1 MFLKELEIFGFKS
14 FPEKVS
20 LKFEPGITVIVGPNG
35 CGKSNVLDSLKWCLG
50 EQSPKSLRGS
60 KMEDIIFNGT
70 ENHPAL
76 NYAEVTLTFANE
88 DRYLPI
94 EYKEVG
100 ITRRLYRS
108 GESEYLI
115 NKNPVRL
122 KDIEAL
128 FMGTGIGEAT
138 YSFIEQGKIEVFL
151 SYKPEDKRLIFDEAS
166 GIVKY
171 KESRRET
178 LKKLEEA
185 DENLVRLDD
194 IISEVKRQ
202 IRYLERQVEK
212 TRKFK
217 ECQVNLVEVEK
228 KIAVLKFKGLED
240 KINGILEELNAL
252 KEKESAKDN
261 ELKEGK
267 TKWEELNLRLR
278 DMRKELDAASSQ
290 VFSFSAQIETSLSY
304 INVSRQRIKE
314 VSERNGAIEQA
325 KKNFAERISLQEGR
339 IEEEKNKLISIEQ
352 EAGSIITQIEKLKTE
367 KAALS
372 AAIEEAKGKIEEEKI
387 KILDLEGRGVNIR
400 NSLIELQ
407 TQVSSLANR
416 KKRLS
421 LDKARIENLLSER
434 KGALEALSLELA
446 DLEDK
451 LTGLR
456 GEKESLALK
465 EQQLNL
471 TKENLKAQLI
481 EKDKK
486 LVELNSYYDFL
497 KDLRTK
503 YDTFS
508 ARRKLTIVFDEEPK
522 DIKKLIISLKE
533 AQFQREGN
541 VYKAV
546 IEAKVISLEEEEL
559 KEKMDAIKKEIDA
572 LSAELQSTESQK
584 KQISEQSL
592 VQNSQ
597 VEEEEKRYQKL
608 FQEKDAL
615 SRDFARFN
623 EEFELVEK
631 ELDTNRQELES
642 REAKQKEL
650 EMDVTVCEENLNV
663 SKNSLTH
670 LQEIISNSS
679 KRINEI
685 DVDSA
690 KQETHRQSL
699 SREKESLN
707 SKILL
712 LCEEKE
718 NITRSLADMEK
729 EKADN
734 VQKCESFSGEIQKLE
749 LSIASDK
756 ETISVYSKKKEDLEK
771 EEGGLLSKIEEDRK
785 MLETAEGGLEE
796 LRSAVYNKKLETQS
810 LDYEKEKI
818 KDYLNQVYAVEFNA
832 DWLKEPFEA
841 GNTIEKF
848 NEDKDALKKKLESL
862 GDVNMVA
869 IEEFDELKKREEFL
883 DSQKNDLVSSK
894 EELRKAILK
903 INKTSRELFLET
915 FAKIEEEFK
924 NNFRFLFGGGRAELI
939 LLDQDDVLE
948 SGVEIEV
955 QPPGK
960 KNQNVALLS
969 GGEKALTTIALIFAI
984 FKVRPSPICVLDE
997 IDAPLD
1003 EANVDR
1009 FNHILKQ
1016 FSENSQ
1022 FIVITHNKKTM
1033 SKADILYGVTM
1044 QEKGVS
1050 KLVSVKFAANGESKA
1065 APKDAPEAEPEQTQA
1080 PA

>member
-20 LKFEPGITVIVGPNG
+20 LKFEQGITVIVGPNG
-35 CGKSNVLDSLKWCLG
+35 CGKSNVLDSLKWSLG

-70 ENHPAL
+70 EKHPAL

-88 DRYLPI
+88 DKYLPI
-94 EYKEVG
+94 EYKEVA

-178 LKKLEEA
+178 LKKLEET
-185 DENLVRLDD
+185 DENLIRLDD

-217 ECQVNLVEVEK
+217 ECQERLVEVEK
-228 KIAVLKFKGLED
+228 KIGILKFKGLEE
-240 KINGILEELNAL
+240 KINVILEELNSL
-252 KEKESAKDN
+252 KEKESSKDN
-261 ELKEGK
+261 ELKENK

-278 DMRKELDAASSQ
+278 DMRKELQETSSQ

-304 INVSRQRIKE
+304 INVSNQRIKE
-314 VSERNGAIEQA
+314 VNERNNAIEQS
-325 KKNFAERISLQEGR
+325 KKTFSERIALQDGR

-352 EAGSIITQIEKLKTE
+352 EVNSINEQIGKLKEE
-367 KAALS
+367 KTSLLV
-372 AAIEEAKGKIEEEKI
+372 AIEQAKKKIEEEKI
-387 KILDLEGRGVNIR
+387 RVFELESKGVNTR

-407 TQVSSLANR
+407 TQVASFVNR

-421 LDKARIENLLSER
+421 LDKARIENLSSER
-434 KGALEALSLELA
+434 KNTLEKLSIELA
-446 DLEDK
+446 DLDSK
-451 LTGLR
+451 LSGLR
-456 GEKESLALK
+456 GVKTSLVLKEQELVSAKESL
-465 EQQLNL
+465 Q
-471 TKENLKAQLI
+471 TKII
-481 EKDKK
+481 EKEKK

-508 ARRKLTIVFDEEPK
+508 ASKKLTIVFDEEPR
-522 DIKKLIISLKE
+522 DIKKLIISLKD
-533 AQFQREGN
+533 AQFHKEGN
-541 VYKAV
+541 TYKAA
-546 IEAKVISLEEEEL
+546 IEAKVISLEEDEL
-559 KEKMDAIKKEIDA
+559 KEKMDVIKTEIET
-572 LSAELQSTESQK
+572 LKQELENTENQK
-584 KQISEQSL
+584 KQISEQFL
-592 VQNSQ
+592 AQNSQ
-597 VEEEEKRYQKL
+597 VEEEEKRHQSL
-608 FQEKDAL
+608 FQEKETL
-615 SRDFARFN
+615 NRDLARFN
-623 EEFELVEK
+623 EESELVEK
-631 ELDTNRQELES
+631 ELEVNRQELAS
-642 REAKQKEL
+642 REIKQKEL
-650 EMDVTVCEENLNV
+650 EAEIAACEESLNV
-663 SKNSLTH
+663 SKTNMTGFH
-670 LQEIISNSS
+670 EIVSNSS

-685 DVDSA
+685 DVNSA
-690 KQETHRQSL
+690 KSETHRQSL

-707 SKILL
+707 SRVLL
-712 LCEEKE
+712 FCEEKE
-718 NITRSLADMEK
+718 NILKNLADMDK
-729 EKADN
+729 EKIENFAKGEALL
-734 VQKCESFSGEIQKLE
+734 QEIQKLE
-749 LSIASDK
+749 GAISSDK
-756 ETISVYSKKKEDLEK
+756 EKINVYSQKKDELEK
-771 EEGGLLSKIEEDRK
+771 EETGLLTKIEEDRK
-785 MLETAEGGLEE
+785 LLDAAEGNLEE
-796 LRSAVYNKKLETQS
+796 FRSAVYNKKLETQS

-818 KDYLNQVYAVEFNA
+818 KDYLRQVYTVEFNA
-832 DWLKEPFEA
+832 DWVKEPLEE
-841 GNTIEKF
+841 GSSLEKF
-848 NEDKDALKKKLESL
+848 NEDKESLKKKLESL
-862 GDVNMVA
+862 GDVNLVA

-883 DSQKNDLVSSK
+883 DNQKNDLVTSK
-894 EELRKAILK
+894 DELRKAIQK

-924 NNFRFLFGGGRAELI
+924 NNFRFLFGGGRADLI

-1016 FSENSQ
+1016 FSANSQ

-1033 SKADILYGVTM
+1033 SRADILYGVTM

-1050 KLVSVKFAANGESKA
+1050 KLVSVKFAANAETQA
-1065 APKDAPEAEPEQTQA
+1065 VPTDAPGKEQTQA

>member
-35 CGKSNVLDSLKWCLG
+35 CGKSNVLDSLKWSLG

-138 YSFIEQGKIEVFL
+138 YSFIEQGKIELFL

-178 LKKLEEA
+178 LKKLEET
-185 DENLVRLDD
+185 DENLLRLDD

-217 ECQVNLVEVEK
+217 ECQKKLVEVEK
-228 KIAVLKFKGLED
+228 KIAILKFKGLEE
-240 KINGILEELNAL
+240 KINVILEELNAL
-252 KEKESAKDN
+252 KEKESLKDN
-261 ELKEGK
+261 ELKENK

-278 DMRKELDAASSQ
+278 DMRKELQEASSQ

-304 INVSRQRIKE
+304 INVSKQRIIE
-314 VSERNGAIEQA
+314 VNERNSAIEQS
-325 KKNFAERISLQEGR
+325 KKNFAERITLQEGR
-339 IEEEKNKLISIEQ
+339 IEEEKNKLERIEQ
-352 EAGSIITQIEKLKTE
+352 EANSIATQIEKIKTE
-367 KAALS
+367 RESLV
-372 AAIEEAKGKIEEEKI
+372 AAIGQAKEKIEEEKI
-387 KILDLEGRGVNIR
+387 KILELESKGVNIR

-407 TQVSSLANR
+407 TQVASLTNR

-421 LDKARIENLLSER
+421 LDKARIENLSNER
-434 KGALEALSLELA
+434 KNTLEKLSLELA
-446 DLEDK
+446 DLDNK
-451 LTGLR
+451 LSGLR
-456 GEKESLALK
+456 GEKENLALK
-465 EQQLNL
+465 EQQLSL
-471 TKENLKAQLI
+471 TKENLQARI
-481 EKDKK
+481 VEKEKK

-508 ARRKLTIVFDEEPK
+508 ASKKLTIVFDEEPK

-533 AQFQREGN
+533 VKFQKEDS
-541 VYKAV
+541 VYKAA

-559 KEKMDAIKKEIDA
+559 KEKMDAIKKEIET
-572 LSAELQSTESQK
+572 LTKELQDTENQK
-584 KQISEQSL
+584 KQIGEQSL
-592 VQNSQ
+592 AQNSQ
-597 VEEEEKRYQKL
+597 VEEEEKHYQKL

-615 SRDFARFN
+615 SRDFARFK

-631 ELDTNRQELES
+631 ELDANRQELEN
-642 REAKQKEL
+642 REIKQKEL
-650 EMDVTVCEENLNV
+650 ESEVASCDESLNISKSNLA
-663 SKNSLTH
+663 SLT
-670 LQEIISNSS
+670 EAISNNS

-690 KQETHRQSL
+690 KHQTHRQSL
-699 SREKESLN
+699 SREKESAN
-707 SKILL
+707 SRVLI

-718 NITRSLADMEK
+718 NILKNLADMDK
-729 EKADN
+729 EKLDN
-734 VQKCESFSGEIQKLE
+734 IQKCELFSAEMQKLE
-749 LSIASDK
+749 LSIAADREK
-756 ETISVYSKKKEDLEK
+756 ISGYSQKKGELEK
-771 EEGGLLSKIEEDRK
+771 EEAGLLTKIEEDRK
-785 MLETAEGGLEE
+785 LLETAELSLEE
-796 LRSAVYNKKLETQS
+796 LRNQVYNKKLETQG

-818 KDYLNQVYAVEFNA
+818 KDYLRQVYAVTFNA
-832 DWLKEPFEA
+832 DWLKEPLA
-841 GNTIEKF
+841 DDDTIEKF
-848 NEDKDALKKKLESL
+848 NEDKESLKKKLESL

-883 DSQKNDLVSSK
+883 DNQKNDLVTSK
-894 EELRKAILK
+894 EELRKAIQK

-1050 KLVSVKFAANGESKA
+1050 KLVSVKFAANGEA
-1065 APKDAPEAEPEQTQA
+1065 RPAPKDTPETEQTQA

>member
-35 CGKSNVLDSLKWCLG
+35 CGKSNVLDSLKWSLG

-70 ENHPAL
+70 DNHPPL
-76 NYAEVTLTFANE
+76 NYAEVTLTFGNE

-128 FMGTGIGEAT
+128 FMGTGIGEST
-138 YSFIEQGKIEVFL
+138 YSFIEQGKIELFL

-178 LKKLEEA
+178 LKKLEET
-185 DENLVRLDD
+185 DENLLRLDD

-217 ECQVNLVEVEK
+217 ECQEKLVEVEK
-228 KIAVLKFKGLED
+228 KIAILKFKGLED
-240 KINGILEELNAL
+240 KINVILEELNSL
-252 KEKESAKDN
+252 KEKESLKDN
-261 ELKEGK
+261 ELKENK

-278 DMRKELDAASSQ
+278 DMRKELQEASSQ

-304 INVSRQRIKE
+304 INVSKQRIIE
-314 VSERNGAIEQA
+314 VTERNSAIEQS
-325 KKNFAERISLQEGR
+325 KKSFDERIALQEGR

-352 EAGSIITQIEKLKTE
+352 EANSIIAEIEKIKTE
-367 KAALS
+367 KETLA
-372 AAIEEAKGKIEEEKI
+372 AAIEEAKKKIEEEKI
-387 KILDLEGRGVNIR
+387 KELELESKGVNIR

-407 TQVSSLANR
+407 TQVASLTNR

-421 LDKARIENLLSER
+421 LDKARIENLSSER
-434 KGALEALSLELA
+434 KATLEKLSLELA
-446 DLEDK
+446 ELDK
-451 LTGLR
+451 KLAGLR
-456 GEKESLALK
+456 GEKENLVQK

-471 TKENLKAQLI
+471 TRESLKTTIVEKE
-481 EKDKK
+481 KK

-508 ARRKLTIVFDEEPK
+508 ASRKLTIVFDEEPK
-522 DIKKLIISLKE
+522 DIKKLIISLKD
-533 AQFQREGN
+533 AQFSKDGN
-541 VYKAV
+541 SYKAV

-559 KEKMDAIKKEIDA
+559 KEKMDAIKIEIETLAKELLD
-572 LSAELQSTESQK
+572 TENQK
-584 KQISEQSL
+584 KQVGEQS
-592 VQNSQ
+592 VAQNLQ
-597 VEEEEKRYQKL
+597 VEEEEKRFQAL
-608 FQEKDAL
+608 FQENDAL
-615 SRDFARFN
+615 SRDYARFS

-631 ELDTNRQELES
+631 ELEANKQELEAG
-642 REAKQKEL
+642 ETKQKEL
-650 EMDVTVCEENLNV
+650 ETELSSCEESLNISRNNLTG
-663 SKNSLTH
+663 LH
-670 LQEIISNSS
+670 EIISNNS

-685 DVDSA
+685 DVYSA
-690 KQETHRQSL
+690 KHETHRQSL
-699 SREKESLN
+699 IREKENLN
-707 SKILL
+707 SKVLI

-718 NITRSLADMEK
+718 NILKNLADMDK
-729 EKADN
+729 EKLDN
-734 VQKCESFSGEIQKLE
+734 IQKCGVFTAEIQKLE
-749 LSIASDK
+749 VSIAADK
-756 ETISVYSKKKEDLEK
+756 EKISGFSQKKEELEK
-771 EEGGLLSKIEEDRK
+771 EETGLLSKIEEDRK
-785 MLETAEGGLEE
+785 LLEASESNLEE
-796 LRSAVYNKKLETQS
+796 LRSEVYNKKLETQS

-818 KDYLNQVYAVEFNA
+818 KDYLKQVYAVEFNLE
-832 DWLKEPFEA
+832 WLKEPIEE
-841 GNTIEKF
+841 GSTIEKF
-848 NEDKDALKKKLESL
+848 NENKESLKKKLESL
-862 GDVNMVA
+862 GEVNMVA
-869 IEEFDELKKREEFL
+869 IEEFDELKKREGFL
-883 DSQKNDLVSSK
+883 DTQKNDLVTSK
-894 EELRKAILK
+894 EELRKAIQK

-915 FAKIEEEFK
+915 FAKIETEFK

-1016 FSENSQ
+1016 FSQNSQ

-1033 SKADILYGVTM
+1033 SRADILYGVTM

-1050 KLVSVKFAANGESKA
+1050 KLVSVKFAGNGEPKP
-1065 APKDAPEAEPEQTQA
+1065 APKDTPEAEQTQA

>member
-35 CGKSNVLDSLKWCLG
+35 CGKSNVLDSLKWSLG

-88 DRYLPI
+88 DKYLPI
-94 EYKEVG
+94 EYKEVA

-178 LKKLEEA
+178 LKKLEET

-217 ECQVNLVEVEK
+217 ECQEHLVEIEK
-228 KIAVLKFKGLED
+228 KIGILKFKGLEE
-240 KINGILEELNAL
+240 KINVILEELNSL
-252 KEKESAKDN
+252 KEKENSKDN
-261 ELKEGK
+261 ELKENK

-278 DMRKELDAASSQ
+278 DMRKELAAASSQ

-304 INVSRQRIKE
+304 INVSKQRIIE
-314 VSERNGAIEQA
+314 VDERNNAIEQS
-325 KKNFAERISLQEGR
+325 KRTFSERITLQDSR
-339 IEEEKNKLISIEQ
+339 IEEEKNKLIRIEQ
-352 EAGSIITQIEKLKTE
+352 EVSSINAQIEKLKEE
-367 KAALS
+367 KTSLLG
-372 AAIEEAKGKIEEEKI
+372 AIEEAKKKIEEEKI
-387 KILDLEGRGVNIR
+387 RIFELESKGVNIR
-400 NSLIELQ
+400 NGLIELQ

-421 LDKARIENLLSER
+421 LDKARIENLSSER
-434 KGALEALSLELA
+434 KATKEELSVELA
-446 DLEDK
+446 DLDSK
-451 LTGLR
+451 LSGLR
-456 GEKESLALK
+456 GIKSSLVLKEQALASTKESLQAK
-465 EQQLNL
+465 I
-471 TKENLKAQLI
+471 I
-481 EKDKK
+481 EKEKK

-508 ARRKLTIVFDEEPK
+508 ASKKITIVFDEEPK
-522 DIKKLIISLKE
+522 DVKKLIISLKG
-533 AQFQREGN
+533 AQFTKEGN
-541 VYKAV
+541 AYKAV
-546 IEAKVISLEEEEL
+546 IEAKVISLEEDEL
-559 KEKMDAIKKEIDA
+559 KEKMDVIRAEIET
-572 LSAELQSTESQK
+572 LKQELENTENQK
-584 KQISEQSL
+584 KQVSEQSL
-592 VQNSQ
+592 AQNSQ
-597 VEEEEKRYQKL
+597 VEEEEKRYQGL
-608 FQEKDAL
+608 FQEKETL
-615 SRDFARFN
+615 NRDLARFN

-631 ELDTNRQELES
+631 ELEANRQELES
-642 REAKQKEL
+642 RETKQKEL
-650 EMDVTVCEENLNV
+650 EAEIATCEESLNV
-663 SKNSLTH
+663 SKTSMAGFH
-670 LQEIISNSS
+670 EIVLSSS

-690 KQETHRQSL
+690 KSETHRQSL

-707 SKILL
+707 SRVLL
-712 LCEEKE
+712 FCEEKE
-718 NITRSLADMEK
+718 NILKNLADMDK
-729 EKADN
+729 EKSEN
-734 VQKCESFSGEIQKLE
+734 IQKSETLLQEIQKIE
-749 LSIASDK
+749 LVISSDK
-756 ETISVYSKKKEDLEK
+756 EKINVYSQKKDELEK
-771 EEGGLLSKIEEDRK
+771 EENGLLAKIEEDRK
-785 MLETAEGGLEE
+785 LLEVAEGNLEE

-818 KDYLNQVYAVEFNA
+818 KDYLRQVYTVEFNA
-832 DWLKEPFEA
+832 DWVAAPLEE
-841 GNTIEKF
+841 GSSLDKF
-848 NEDKDALKKKLESL
+848 NEDKESLKKKLESL
-862 GDVNMVA
+862 GDVNLVA

-883 DSQKNDLVSSK
+883 DNQKNDLVTSK
-894 EELRKAILK
+894 ENLKKAIQK

-924 NNFRFLFGGGRAELI
+924 NNFRFLFGGGRAQLI

-960 KNQNVALLS
+960 KTQNVALLS

-1003 EANVDR
+1003 ESNVDR

-1016 FSENSQ
+1016 FSANSQ

-1033 SKADILYGVTM
+1033 SRADILYGVTM

-1050 KLVSVKFAANGESKA
+1050 KLVSVKFATNGQGSQA
-1065 APKDAPEAEPEQTQA
+1065 IPTDAPEKEQTQA

>member
-35 CGKSNVLDSLKWCLG
+35 CGKSNVLDSLKWSLG

-70 ENHPAL
+70 EKHPAL

-122 KDIEAL
+122 KDVEAL

-138 YSFIEQGKIEVFL
+138 YSFIEQGKIELFL

-178 LKKLEEA
+178 LKKLEET
-185 DENLVRLDD
+185 DENLLRLDD

-217 ECQVNLVEVEK
+217 ECQEKLVEVEK
-228 KIAVLKFKGLED
+228 KIAVFKFKGLEE
-240 KINGILEELNAL
+240 KINVILEELNAL
-252 KEKESAKDN
+252 KEKESSKDN
-261 ELKEGK
+261 ELKENK

-278 DMRKELDAASSQ
+278 DMRKELQEASSQ

-304 INVSRQRIKE
+304 INVSKQRIIE
-314 VSERNGAIEQA
+314 VNERNSAIEQS
-325 KKNFAERISLQEGR
+325 KKNFAERITLQEGR
-339 IEEEKNKLISIEQ
+339 IEEEKNKLSRIEQ
-352 EAGSIITQIEKLKTE
+352 EANSIVAQIEKIKTE
-367 KAALS
+367 RESLV
-372 AAIEEAKGKIEEEKI
+372 AAIGKAKEKIEEEKI
-387 KILDLEGRGVNIR
+387 KILELESKGVNSR

-407 TQVSSLANR
+407 TQVASLTNR

-421 LDKARIENLLSER
+421 LDKARIENLSNER
-434 KGALEALSLELA
+434 KNTLEKLSLELS
-446 DLEDK
+446 DLDNK
-451 LTGLR
+451 LSGLR
-456 GEKESLALK
+456 GEKENLVLK
-465 EQQLNL
+465 EQQLSL
-471 TKENLKAQLI
+471 TKENLQTRI
-481 EKDKK
+481 VEKEKK

-508 ARRKLTIVFDEEPK
+508 ASKKLTIVFDEEPK

-533 AQFQREGN
+533 VKFQKEGS
-541 VYKAV
+541 VYKAA

-559 KEKMDAIKKEIDA
+559 KEKMDAIKKEIET
-572 LSAELQSTESQK
+572 LTKELQDTENQK
-584 KQISEQSL
+584 KQIGEQSL
-592 VQNSQ
+592 AQNSQ
-597 VEEEEKRYQKL
+597 VEEEEKHYQKL

-615 SRDFARFN
+615 SRDFARFK

-631 ELDTNRQELES
+631 ELDANRQELEN
-642 REAKQKEL
+642 REIKQKEL
-650 EMDVTVCEENLNV
+650 EAEVASCDEGLNISKGNLA
-663 SKNSLTH
+663 SLT
-670 LQEIISNSS
+670 ETISNNS

-690 KQETHRQSL
+690 KHQTHQQSL
-699 SREKESLN
+699 SREKESAN
-707 SKILL
+707 SRVLI

-718 NITRSLADMEK
+718 NILKNLADMDK
-729 EKADN
+729 ERLDN
-734 VQKCESFSGEIQKLE
+734 TQKCEVFSAEIQKLE
-749 LSIASDK
+749 LSISADREK
-756 ETISVYSKKKEDLEK
+756 ISGYSQKKEELEK
-771 EEGGLLSKIEEDRK
+771 EESGLLTKIEEDRK
-785 MLETAEGGLEE
+785 SLEAAELSLEE
-796 LRSAVYNKKLETQS
+796 LRSQVYNKKLETQS

-818 KDYLNQVYAVEFNA
+818 KDYLRQVYTVTFNA
-832 DWLKEPFEA
+832 DWLKEPSSDD
-841 GNTIEKF
+841 TLEKF
-848 NEDKDALKKKLESL
+848 NEDKENLKKKLESL

-883 DSQKNDLVSSK
+883 DNQKNDLVTSK
-894 EELRKAILK
+894 EDLRKAIQK

-915 FAKIEEEFK
+915 FSKIEEEFK

-1033 SKADILYGVTM
+1033 SRADILYGVTM

-1050 KLVSVKFAANGESKA
+1050 KLVSVKFAANGEA
-1065 APKDAPEAEPEQTQA
+1065 RPAPSDTPEAEQTQA

>member
-35 CGKSNVLDSLKWCLG
+35 CGKSNVLDSLKWSLG

-70 ENHPAL
+70 EKHPAL

-88 DRYLPI
+88 DKYLPI

-138 YSFIEQGKIEVFL
+138 YSFIEQGKIELFL

-178 LKKLEEA
+178 LKKLEET
-185 DENLVRLDD
+185 DENLLRLDD

-217 ECQVNLVEVEK
+217 ECQEKLVEVEK
-228 KIAVLKFKGLED
+228 KIAVLKFKGLEE
-240 KINGILEELNAL
+240 KINVILEELNAL
-252 KEKESAKDN
+252 KEKESSKDN
-261 ELKEGK
+261 ELKENK

-278 DMRKELDAASSQ
+278 DMRKELQEASSQ

-304 INVSRQRIKE
+304 INVSKQRIIE
-314 VSERNGAIEQA
+314 VNERNSAIEQS
-325 KKNFAERISLQEGR
+325 KRNFAERITLQEGR
-339 IEEEKNKLISIEQ
+339 IEEEKNKLDRIGQ
-352 EAGSIITQIEKLKTE
+352 EANSLVTQIEKIKTE
-367 KAALS
+367 RESLVV
-372 AAIEEAKGKIEEEKI
+372 AIGQAKEKIEEEKI
-387 KILDLEGRGVNIR
+387 KILELESKGVNIR

-407 TQVSSLANR
+407 TQVASLTNR

-421 LDKARIENLLSER
+421 LDKARIENLSNER
-434 KGALEALSLELA
+434 KNTLETLSLELA
-446 DLEDK
+446 DLDNK
-451 LTGLR
+451 LSGLR
-456 GEKESLALK
+456 GEKENLVLK
-465 EQQLNL
+465 EQQLSL
-471 TKENLKAQLI
+471 TKENLQTRI
-481 EKDKK
+481 VEKEKK

-508 ARRKLTIVFDEEPK
+508 VRQKLTIVFDEEPK

-533 AQFQREGN
+533 VKFQKEGS
-541 VYKAV
+541 VYKAA

-559 KEKMDAIKKEIDA
+559 KEKMDAIKKEIEA
-572 LSAELQSTESQK
+572 LTKELQDTENQK
-584 KQISEQSL
+584 KQIGEQSL
-592 VQNSQ
+592 AQNSQ
-597 VEEEEKRYQKL
+597 VEEEEKHYQKL

-615 SRDFARFN
+615 SRDFARFK

-631 ELDTNRQELES
+631 ELDANRQELEN
-642 REAKQKEL
+642 REIKQKEL
-650 EMDVTVCEENLNV
+650 ELEVASCDESLNISKGNLA
-663 SKNSLTH
+663 SLT
-670 LQEIISNSS
+670 ETISNNS

-685 DVDSA
+685 DVDFA
-690 KQETHRQSL
+690 KHQTHQQSL
-699 SREKESLN
+699 SREKESAN
-707 SKILL
+707 SRVLI

-718 NITRSLADMEK
+718 NILKNLADMDK
-729 EKADN
+729 ERLDN
-734 VQKCESFSGEIQKLE
+734 IQKCEVFSAEIQKLE
-749 LSIASDK
+749 LSIAADREK
-756 ETISVYSKKKEDLEK
+756 ISGYSQKKEELEK
-771 EEGGLLSKIEEDRK
+771 EEAGLLAKIEEDRK
-785 MLETAEGGLEE
+785 SLEAAELSLEE
-796 LRSAVYNKKLETQS
+796 LRSQVYNKKLETQS

-818 KDYLNQVYAVEFNA
+818 KDYLRQVYTVTFNA
-832 DWLKEPFEA
+832 DWLKEPSSA
-841 GNTIEKF
+841 DDTLEKF
-848 NEDKDALKKKLESL
+848 NEDKESLKKKLESL

-883 DSQKNDLVSSK
+883 DNQKNDLVTSK
-894 EELRKAILK
+894 EDLRKAIQK

-915 FAKIEEEFK
+915 FSKIEEEFK

-1033 SKADILYGVTM
+1033 SRADILYGVTM

-1050 KLVSVKFAANGESKA
+1050 KLVSVKFAANGEA
-1065 APKDAPEAEPEQTQA
+1065 RPAPSDTPEAEQTQA

>member
-20 LKFEPGITVIVGPNG
+20 LKFEPGTTVIVGPNG
-35 CGKSNVLDSLKWCLG
+35 CGKSNLLDALKWSLG
-50 EQSPKSLRGS
+50 EQSIKSLRGS

-70 ENHPAL
+70 EKHPAL

-88 DRYLPI
+88 DKYLPI

-122 KDIEAL
+122 KDVEAL

-178 LKKLEEA
+178 LKKLEET
-185 DENLVRLDD
+185 DENLLRLDD

-217 ECQVNLVEVEK
+217 ECQVRLVEVEK
-228 KIAVLKFKGLED
+228 KIAVLKFKGLEG
-240 KINGILEELNAL
+240 KINVILEELNAL
-252 KEKESAKDN
+252 KEKENSKDN
-261 ELKEGK
+261 ELKENK

-278 DMRKELDAASSQ
+278 DMRKELQGASSQ
-290 VFSFSAQIETSLSY
+290 VFSFTAQMETSREF
-304 INVSRQRIKE
+304 INVSKQRISE
-314 VSERNGAIEQA
+314 VNERNAAIEQS
-325 KKNFAERISLQEGR
+325 KKNFAERVTLQEGR
-339 IEEEKNKLISIEQ
+339 IEEEKNKLIHIEQ
-352 EAGSIITQIEKLKTE
+352 EVNSIITQIEKLKTE
-367 KAALS
+367 RESLLAK
-372 AAIEEAKGKIEEEKI
+372 IEEAKGKIEKEKI
-387 KILDLEGRGVNIR
+387 QILELESKGVNIR
-400 NSLIELQ
+400 NSTIELQ
-407 TQVSSLANR
+407 TQVISLTNR

-421 LDKARIENLLSER
+421 LDKAKIENLLSER
-434 KGALEALSLELA
+434 KTTLEKLSLELA
-446 DLEDK
+446 DLDNK
-451 LTGLR
+451 LSGLR
-456 GEKESLALK
+456 HEKKNLVLK
-465 EQQLNL
+465 EQQLSSA
-471 TKENLKAQLI
+471 KENLQAKLI

-508 ARRKLTIVFDEEPK
+508 ASKKLTIIFDEEPK

-533 AQFQREGN
+533 AQFKREGN

-559 KEKMDAIKKEIDA
+559 KEKMDVIKKEIEA
-572 LSAELQSTESQK
+572 LAQELKDTENQK
-584 KQISEQSL
+584 KQINEQSL

-597 VEEEEKRYQKL
+597 VEEEEKHHQKL
-608 FQEKDAL
+608 FQEKDTL

-631 ELDTNRQELES
+631 EFDANRQDLES
-642 REAKQKEL
+642 REIKQKEL
-650 EMDVTVCEENLNV
+650 ELEVASCEESLNI
-663 SKNSLTH
+663 SKSALAN
-670 LQEIISNSS
+670 LQETISNSS

-685 DVDSA
+685 DVASA
-690 KQETHRQSL
+690 KHETHRQSL
-699 SREKESLN
+699 SREKESSN
-707 SKILL
+707 SRVLI

-718 NITRSLADMEK
+718 NILKNLADMDK
-729 EKADN
+729 EKLDN
-734 VQKCESFSGEIQKLE
+734 IQKCETFSGEIQKLE
-749 LSIASDK
+749 LSIGADK
-756 ETISVYSKKKEDLEK
+756 EKISVYSQKKEELEK
-771 EEGGLLSKIEEDRK
+771 EETGLLAKIEEDRK
-785 MLETAEGGLEE
+785 LLEAAESNLDE
-796 LRSAVYNKKLETQS
+796 LRSQVYNKKLETQS

-818 KDYLNQVYAVEFNA
+818 KDYLRQVYTVEFNA

-841 GNTIEKF
+841 NETLEKF
-848 NEDKDALKKKLESL
+848 NEDKDSLKKKLESL

-883 DSQKNDLVSSK
+883 DNQKNDLVTSK
-894 EELRKAILK
+894 DELRKAIHK

-924 NNFRFLFGGGRAELI
+924 NNFRFLFGGGRAALI

-960 KNQNVALLS
+960 KNQNIALLS

-1009 FNHILKQ
+1009 FNHLLKQ

-1033 SKADILYGVTM
+1033 SRADILYGVTM

-1050 KLVSVKFAANGESKA
+1050 KLVSVKFAANEESQVV
-1065 APKDAPEAEPEQTQA
+1065 PKNTLETEQTQT

>member
-35 CGKSNVLDSLKWCLG
+35 CGKSNVLDSLKWSLG

-88 DRYLPI
+88 DKYLPI
-94 EYKEVG
+94 EYKEVA

-178 LKKLEEA
+178 LRKLEET

-202 IRYLERQVEK
+202 IRYLDRQVEK

-217 ECQVNLVEVEK
+217 ECQEQLVEVEK
-228 KIAVLKFKGLED
+228 KIAILKFRGLED
-240 KINGILEELNAL
+240 KINIILEELNAL
-252 KEKESAKDN
+252 KEKENSKDS
-261 ELKEGK
+261 ELKEKK

-278 DMRKELDAASSQ
+278 DMRKELQEASSQ

-304 INVSRQRIKE
+304 INVSKQRIVE
-314 VSERNGAIEQA
+314 VGERNEAIAQSKKTFSERVA
-325 KKNFAERISLQEGR
+325 LQEQR
-339 IEEEKNKLISIEQ
+339 IEEEKGKLIHIEN
-352 EAGSIITQIEKLKTE
+352 EANSIITQIEKLKEE
-367 KAALS
+367 KKRLQAT
-372 AAIEEAKGKIEEEKI
+372 IEEAKKKIEEEKI
-387 KILDLEGRGVNIR
+387 KMLELESSGVNAR

-434 KGALEALSLELA
+434 KNILEKISVELA
-446 DLEDK
+446 GLENK

-456 GEKESLALK
+456 GVKTSLVLKEQELVSLKESLQSK
-465 EQQLNL
+465 
-471 TKENLKAQLI
+471 LI
-481 EKDKK
+481 EKEKK

-508 ARRKLTIVFDEEPK
+508 ASKKITIVFDEEPK
-522 DIKKLIISLKE
+522 DIKKLIVSLKE
-533 AQFQREGN
+533 AQFQKEGN
-541 VYKAV
+541 SYKAV
-546 IEAKVISLEEEEL
+546 IEAKVISFGEEEL
-559 KEKMDAIKKEIDA
+559 QEKMGAIKTELEGIKQ
-572 LSAELQSTESQK
+572 ELQDTENQK

-592 VQNSQ
+592 AQNSQ
-597 VEEEEKRYQKL
+597 VEEEEKHYQRL
-608 FQEKDAL
+608 SQEKDTL
-615 SRDFARFN
+615 SKELARVN
-623 EEFELVEK
+623 EELELVNE
-631 ELDTNRQELES
+631 ELEANRQELEA

-650 EMDVTVCEENLNV
+650 EAEVSACEENLNI
-663 SKNSLTH
+663 SKANMSG
-670 LQEIISNSS
+670 LQDIIFNSS
-679 KRINEI
+679 KRANEI

-690 KQETHRQSL
+690 KCETQRQSL

-707 SKILL
+707 SKVLILG
-712 LCEEKE
+712 EEKE
-718 NITRSLADMEK
+718 NILKNLADMDK
-729 EKADN
+729 EKLDN
-734 VQKCESFSGEIQKLE
+734 VQKINSLSQEMQKLE
-749 LSIASDK
+749 ISISSDK
-756 ETISVYSKKKEDLEK
+756 EKISVYSQKKDELEK
-771 EEGGLLSKIEEDRK
+771 EETGLLAKIEEDRK
-785 MLETAEGGLEE
+785 LLEVAETDLEQM
-796 LRSAVYNKKLETQS
+796 RSAVYNKKLETQS
-810 LDYEKEKI
+810 LDYEKEKV
-818 KDYLNQVYAVEFNA
+818 KDYLRQVYTIEFNTE
-832 DWLKEPFEA
+832 WLKEPKDSEA
-841 GNTIEKF
+841 NLDKF
-848 NEDKDALKKKLESL
+848 NEDKESLKKKMESL
-862 GDVNMVA
+862 GDVNLVA

-883 DSQKNDLVSSK
+883 DSQKNDLVTSK
-894 EELRKAILK
+894 ENLKKAIQK

-1016 FSENSQ
+1016 FSANSQ

-1050 KLVSVKFAANGESKA
+1050 KLVSVKFAANGQSQV
-1065 APKDAPEAEPEQTQA
+1065 APKDTPEAEQTQA

>member
-70 ENHPAL
+70 EKHPAL

-88 DRYLPI
+88 DKYLPI

-122 KDIEAL
+122 KDVEAL

-178 LKKLEEA
+178 LKKLEET
-185 DENLVRLDD
+185 DENLLRLDD

-217 ECQVNLVEVEK
+217 ECEVRLVEVEK
-228 KIAVLKFKGLED
+228 KIAVLKFKDLEGKINVILED
-240 KINGILEELNAL
+240 LNAL
-252 KEKESAKDN
+252 KEKENSKDN
-261 ELKEGK
+261 ELKENK

-278 DMRKELDAASSQ
+278 DMRKELEAASSQ

-304 INVSRQRIKE
+304 ISVSKQRINE
-314 VSERNGAIEQA
+314 VNERNAAIEQS
-325 KKNFAERISLQEGR
+325 KKNFAERVTLQEGR
-339 IEEEKNKLISIEQ
+339 IEEEKNKLIHIEQ
-352 EAGSIITQIEKLKTE
+352 EVNSIIAQIEKLKTE
-367 KAALS
+367 RDGLAAK
-372 AAIEEAKGKIEEEKI
+372 IEEAKGKIEEEKI
-387 KILDLEGRGVNIR
+387 KILELESKGVNSR
-400 NSLIELQ
+400 NGLIELQ
-407 TQVSSLANR
+407 TQVSSLTNR

-434 KGALEALSLELA
+434 KAALEKLSLELA
-446 DLEDK
+446 DLDSK
-451 LTGLR
+451 LSGLR
-456 GEKESLALK
+456 GEKENLALK
-465 EQQLNL
+465 EQQLNS
-471 TKENLKAQLI
+471 TKESLQARLI
-481 EKDKK
+481 EKEKK

-508 ARRKLTIVFDEEPK
+508 ASKKLTIVFDEEPK

-533 AQFQREGN
+533 VQFQKEGN

-559 KEKMDAIKKEIDA
+559 KEKMDVIKKEIEA
-572 LSAELQSTESQK
+572 LAQELQNTENQK
-584 KQISEQSL
+584 KQINEQSL
-592 VQNSQ
+592 LQNSQ
-597 VEEEEKRYQKL
+597 VEEEEKHHQKL

-615 SRDFARFN
+615 SRDVARFN

-631 ELDTNRQELES
+631 EFDANRQELES
-642 REAKQKEL
+642 REIKQKEL
-650 EMDVTVCEENLNV
+650 ESEVASCEESLNISKTTLVNL
-663 SKNSLTH
+663 T
-670 LQEIISNSS
+670 ETISGSS

-690 KQETHRQSL
+690 KQQTHRQSL
-699 SREKESLN
+699 SREKESAN
-707 SKILL
+707 SRVLV

-718 NITRSLADMEK
+718 NILKNLADMDK
-729 EKADN
+729 EKLDN
-734 VQKCESFSGEIQKLE
+734 IQKCEVFSAEIKKLE
-749 LSIASDK
+749 LSIGADREK
-756 ETISVYSKKKEDLEK
+756 ISVYSQKKEELEK
-771 EEGGLLSKIEEDRK
+771 EETGLLAKIEEDRK
-785 MLETAEGGLEE
+785 SLEAAEGSLEE
-796 LRSAVYNKKLETQS
+796 LRSQVYNKKLETQS

-818 KDYLNQVYAVEFNA
+818 KDYLRQVYKVEFNT

-841 GNTIEKF
+841 SDTLDKF
-848 NEDKDALKKKLESL
+848 NEDKDSLKKKLESL

-883 DSQKNDLVSSK
+883 DSQKNDLVTSK
-894 EELRKAILK
+894 EELRKAIQK

-1016 FSENSQ
+1016 FSADSQ

-1050 KLVSVKFAANGESKA
+1050 KLVSVKFAANEGNQA
-1065 APKDAPEAEPEQTQA
+1065 VLKDTPEAEQTQA